1 MSRSQ
6 RLRLKDV
13 RDAYRLIG
21 ECREVAALS
30 EPGRP
35 WWRHMLAGLCP
46 LVGAQVGIAG
56 VFRHF
61 ATPRQQI
68 LAVEELGWSG
78 RAERAHFLR
87 YQADG
92 GERRDPVF
100 QQFAGQLDA
109 PLVTR
114 SREQLLADRCWHN
127 STIYNEY
134 LKPAGIDGKIMSL
147 CALPGNKAMSHL
159 LTLKRPPGQRE
170 FEPRE
175 LRLVHLFHHELNEVL
190 GTNLVSPAPAAAE
203 ALPPRLRQV
212 LACLLAGDSE
222 QQVALQLGISPHTV
236 HEHVKRLHRRFGVAS
251 RGELLACLL
260 TRGQKGPVATPS
272 AEMKQRTPDVDV

>member
-6 RLRLKDV
+6 RLRLIDL

-21 ECREVAALS
+21 ECREVAAVA
-30 EPGRP
+30 EPGHT
-35 WWRHMLAGLCP
+35 WWHHMLAGLCP

-61 ATPRQQI
+61 GTPRQQI
-68 LAVEELGWSG
+68 LAVEELGWTG
-78 RAERAHFLR
+78 RAERAHFLQ

-100 QQFAGQLDA
+100 RQFAELSGGLI
-109 PLVTR
+109 TR
-114 SREQLLADRCWHN
+114 SREQLLGDTEWYN
-127 STIYNEY
+127 SPIYNDY

-175 LRLVHLFHHELNEVL
+175 MRLVHLFHHELNEAL
-190 GTNLVSPAPAAAE
+190 GAKLASPSPIAAE
-203 ALPPRLRQV
+203 TLPPRLRQV
-212 LACLLAGDSE
+212 LQCLLEGDSE
-222 QQVALQLGISPHTV
+222 QQVAQRLGISPHTV
-236 HEHVKRLHRRFGVAS
+236 HEHVKRLHRHYGVSS
-251 RGELLACLL
+251 RTELLARFIRFPAGEQLS
-260 TRGQKGPVATPS
+260 T
-272 AEMKQRTPDVDV
+272 

>member
-21 ECREVAALS
+21 ECREVAALA

-35 WWRHMLAGLCP
+35 WWRHMISGLCP

-56 VFRHF
+56 VFRNF
-61 ATPRQQI
+61 ATPQQQI

-92 GERRDPVF
+92 GERRDPAF
-100 QQFAGQLDA
+100 GQFAQQLHW

-114 SREQLLADRCWHN
+114 SREQLLGDAEWRN
-127 STIYNEY
+127 SAIYNEY

-147 CALPGNKAMSHL
+147 CALPGDGAMSHL

-170 FEPRE
+170 FGARE
-175 LRLVHLFHHELNEVL
+175 MRLVHLFHHELNDVL
-190 GTNLVSPAPAAAE
+190 GAKLVCPSPPAAD

-212 LACLLAGDSE
+212 LAGLLEGDSE
-222 QQVALQLGISPHTV
+222 QQIALQLGISPHTV

-251 RGELLACLL
+251 RGELLAGLL
-260 TRGQKGPVATPS
+260 TRGHKGPVATLKGTGIIS
-272 AEMKQRTPDVDV
+272 